1 MVKLEFSKLLSSVR
15 FRYPA
20 PIYMSKQI
28 IKYEGP
34 FSQTLVKTIHIGRVR
49 IVHNLGRAQ
58 PPGNDWEV
66 EYLPKG
72 KFNFS
77 WNWRFYN
84 SFRTEEEARSAADDL
99 YNKKIVE
106 EKSKIYEKKVI

>member
-1 MVKLEFSKLLSSVR
+1 
-15 FRYPA
+15 
-20 PIYMSKQI
+20 MSKHI

-34 FSQTLVKTIHIGRVR
+34 FSRTYVKTIPIGRVR

-66 EYLPKG
+66 EYLPKN

-77 WNWRFYN
+77 WNWCFYN
-84 SFRTEEEARSAADDL
+84 SYKTEEEARSAADDL
-99 YNKKIVE
+99 YNKKVVE
-106 EKSKIYEKKVI
+106 EKRKIYEKKVK